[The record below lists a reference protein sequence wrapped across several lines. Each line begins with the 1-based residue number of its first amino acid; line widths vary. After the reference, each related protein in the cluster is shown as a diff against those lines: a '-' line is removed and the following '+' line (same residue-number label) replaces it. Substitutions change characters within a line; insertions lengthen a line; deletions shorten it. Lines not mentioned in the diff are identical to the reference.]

1 MEEKYTIQ
9 NTLHDV
15 QTSWRDEELSVH
27 KLNCRLTLL
36 TASVCVCGCV
46 ACALVRDV
54 SREAHECISE
64 VKPPLM
70 TLYTLQSLLLQF
82 YSDEVR
88 WKREVKA
95 ERTCHVFP
103 FILFLFSWEWEA
115 AADAVIV
122 HHWRIRYQMM
132 PFDDETDDEHDATEW
147 VKDPKP
153 QLWL

>member
-27 KLNCRLTLL
+27 KLNCRSTLF
-36 TASVCVCGCV
+36 TASVCVWICG
-46 ACALVRDV
+46 DV
-54 SREAHECISE
+54 TREAHECIRE

-70 TLYTLQSLLLQF
+70 TLYILQSLLLQF
-82 YSDEVR
+82 HSDEVR
-88 WKREVKA
+88 WKREVRA

-115 AADAVIV
+115 GADAVIV
-122 HHWRIRYQMM
+122 HHWRIRSQMM
-132 PFDDETDDEHDATEW
+132 TYDDETDDEHDATEW